1 MENIHFFFTPNP
13 LKGAQAP
20 NLVRVG
26 MRLKSPLGDPIAIG
40 LGVNQIGNMKSKTA
54 KNFKI
59 KNEKIFSD
67 FNKCHSV

>member
-1 MENIHFFFTPNP
+1 M
-13 LKGAQAP
+13 GAQAP

-26 MRLKSPLGDPIAIG
+26 MRLKSPLGD

-59 KNEKIFSD
+59 KNE
-67 FNKCHSV
+67 